1 MKAASPPPA
10 SGADDLG
17 RPTKV
22 KRALLVVTFDFPP
35 SLEVGAHACSQLAR
49 YLPDYGWEPVVLT
62 VDERYLT
69 NRDPKEQRS
78 FPGVIVRTAAL
89 PHPLQVWR
97 RVRRLQRGAGEGVDV
112 DGNLAGK
119 GGRTRRWVLSI
130 LKTPDIFTGW
140 LPIAVVQ
147 GIREVRRRD
156 VRHIFSS
163 APYWTNHLVALCIAA
178 ATGRPW
184 TAHFRDPWIGIPQWK
199 PVSRLSM
206 AIEERM
212 EHLVVTRATSIV
224 CVTEEHATLLRERYP
239 ELPPEKFTIVT
250 NGFDEGEWEDLP
262 PLGTGPG
269 ERRAFVLTYAGSFYQ
284 ARNPL
289 PVFQAL
295 RRLIAAGEL
304 TEQAVRVELIGWCDV
319 AEGALVREA
328 ARTVGLEDVVH
339 FVGALSR
346 QETLPRLLESDL
358 LLLLAEAQPYQIPG
372 KTYEYLRAGRPILA
386 LTRAGAVAQLLRGLP
401 GAHVVDPDDIAGIA
415 AAVRDVYGHW
425 REGRTG
431 PLPARDF
438 VTQFD
443 RRRLAGLLADV
454 FERATPST
462 APAPE

>member
-1 MKAASPPPA
+1 MKMALPPPA
-10 SGADDLG
+10 PGADDVG
-17 RPTKV
+17 RATKA

-35 SLEVGAHACSQLAR
+35 SLEIGAHACSQLAR

-62 VDERYLT
+62 VHEEYCT
-69 NRDPKEQRS
+69 NRDPKGQRP
-78 FPGVIVRTAAL
+78 FPGTIVRTGAL
-89 PHPLQVWR
+89 PHPLQVWERLR
-97 RVRRLQRGAGEGVDV
+97 RGGVARAAADAN
-112 DGNLAGK
+112 GTLTK
-119 GGRTRRWVLSI
+119 TGRTRRWLLSL
-130 LKTPDIFTGW
+130 LKTPDVFTGW

-163 APYWTNHLVALCIAA
+163 APHWTNHLVALCIAT
-178 ATGRPW
+178 ATRRPW

-212 EHLVVTRATSIV
+212 ERLVVTRATNIV
-224 CVTEEHATLLRERYP
+224 CVTEEHAALLRDRYP
-239 ELPPEKFTIVT
+239 ALPPEKFTIIT

-262 PLGTGPG
+262 SPGTAVAG
-269 ERRAFVLTYAGSFYQ
+269 RRTFVLTYAGSFYQ

-289 PVFQAL
+289 PVFRAL
-295 RRLIAAGEL
+295 RGLIASGEL
-304 TEQAVRVELIGWCDV
+304 TEQAVRIELIGWCDV

-328 ARTVGLEDVVH
+328 ARTAGLEDAVH

-346 QETLPRLLESDL
+346 HETLPRLLESDL

-401 GAHVVDPDDIAGIA
+401 GAHVVDPEDIAGIA
-415 AAVRDVYGHW
+415 AAVRDVYGYW
-425 REGRTG
+425 REGRAS
-431 PLPARDF
+431 PLPAPDF

-443 RRRLAGLLADV
+443 RRRLAGLLAEV
-454 FERATPST
+454 FERATPSV
-462 APAPE
+462 APAAQG